1 MKTQSRIRVAL
12 AALVAGFLS
21 FISPAANAVP
31 TCTTSDYTTSTHMG
45 SGTYSQYSSGEQA
58 GVLYTILTFTNTS
71 TNCLLVL
78 PTSVTKADV
87 LVVAGGAGG
96 GPRGGGGGGAGGY
109 YFGSGFTINGPETIT
124 VGVGGTGATS
134 ANASPTN
141 CGDGGDSVFGQ
152 MKVDGGGGGGGSGG
166 CSATPSTSTQPYG
179 SGGGALYSSNVTVS
193 LDSSTTPSILGN
205 LGGAGSGS
213 SVPMGWAAGGGGGA
227 KSAGYAGVV
236 TNSYGTDYAGFLNS
250 SINGTALNYNGQGG
264 VGGSGSFNLITG
276 SKVCYSA
283 GGGGG
288 NSLGSAKLGGTGG
301 GCADGID
308 TTTAGGNGGHGGYNY
323 SGGIR
328 IVAASGATYGSGGG
342 GAGFGECTNGSSCST
357 TDSATPINYTD
368 PPNGDAG
375 NGASGIVVV
384 RYITPT
390 NYGVIPT
397 LTTLH
402 NSATTISDTGTVS
415 GFTRTWQWYRST
427 NGGSTYTTISG
438 ATNASYTFTPDLPSY
453 NNNLF
458 RLVIT
463 DTSPSGEVSTVTSS
477 PLTLTVTA
485 NSASFS
491 SFSLAGSVT
500 STIYRSSI
508 ALTATVNTAG
518 KVTFYSMGKPVPN
531 CRNISTT
538 GAGPITAVCN
548 WKPALHGVNL
558 ITAKLVPADTN
569 YSTQTSAP
577 FKVLTVPR
585 GGTR

>member
-78 PTSVTKADV
+78 PSSVTKADV
-87 LVVAGGAGG
+87 LVVGGGAGG

-124 VGVGGTGATS
+124 VGAGGTNTTS
-134 ANASPTN
+134 SCPGN
-141 CGDGGDSVFGQ
+141 GGDSTFGPTQ
-152 MKVDGGGGGGGSGG
+152 VDGGGGGGGSGCNG
-166 CSATPSTSTQPYG
+166 GASISSGQPFG
-179 SGGGALYSSNVTVS
+179 SGGGALYSNSVGVQIDSNYVSANIFGTV
-193 LDSSTTPSILGN
+193 
-205 LGGAGSGS
+205 GGAGSGS
-213 SVPMGWAAGGGGGA
+213 QVPMGWAAGGGGGA
-227 KSAGYAGVV
+227 KTFGESSTV
-236 TNSYGTDYAGFLNS
+236 TNS
-250 SINGTALNYNGQGG
+250 NGTGYSGVLSGATNSGLYNYNGIGG
-264 VGGSGSFNLITG
+264 KGGAGFFNLITG
-276 SKVCYSA
+276 SKICYAA

-288 NSLGSAKLGGTGG
+288 NSLGSSGAAGSGGS
-301 GCADGID
+301 CADGID
-308 TTTAGGNGGHGGYNY
+308 TATAGGGGGHGGASNT
-323 SGGIR
+323 SGTSI
-328 IVAASGATYGSGGG
+328 IVAGSGATPGSGGG
-342 GAGFGECTNGSSCST
+342 GGGFGYCTSAIPANCETNTATTPVNYNDTVNGTSGS
-357 TDSATPINYTD
+357 
-368 PPNGDAG
+368 
-375 NGASGIVVV
+375 GAAGIVVV

-390 NYGVIPT
+390 NYGVNPT
-397 LTTLH
+397 LSTLH
-402 NSATTISDTGTVS
+402 NSSTTISDTGTVS

-427 NGGSTYTTISG
+427 NGGSTYTAISG

-458 RLVIT
+458 RMVIT
-463 DTSPSGEVSTVTSS
+463 DTSPSGEVSTMTSS

-491 SFSLAGSVT
+491 SFTLAGSVT
-500 STIYRSSI
+500 STIYRTSI
-508 ALTATVNTAG
+508 AVTATVNTAG
-518 KVTFYSMGKPVPN
+518 KVTFYAMGKPVPN

-558 ITAKLVPADTN
+558 ITAKLVPTDTN

>member
-1 MKTQSRIRVAL
+1 MKTQYRIRVAL

-58 GVLYTILTFTNTS
+58 GVLYTIDTFTSSS

-78 PTSVTKADV
+78 PSSVAKVDV
-87 LVVAGGAGG
+87 LVIGGGAGG

-109 YFGSGFTINGPETIT
+109 YFATGFAVSGPETIT
-124 VGVGGTGATS
+124 VGSGGTNVTS
-134 ANASPTN
+134 TSCPT
-141 CGDGGDSVFGQ
+141 DGGDSVFGNT
-152 MKVDGGGGGGGSGG
+152 KVDGGGAAGGSGCNSG
-166 CSATPSTSTQPYG
+166 ASVTTNQPYG
-179 SGGGALYSSNVTVS
+179 SGGGALYSNAVGVQLDATYVS
-193 LDSSTTPSILGN
+193 ANILGN
-205 LGGAGSGS
+205 VGGAGSGS
-213 SVPMGWAAGGGGGA
+213 NVPMGWAGGGGGGA
-227 KSAGYAGVV
+227 KTFGESSTV
-236 TNSYGTDYAGFLNS
+236 TNG
-250 SINGTALNYNGQGG
+250 NGTGYSGVLSGSMSSTTANYNG
-264 VGGSGSFNLITG
+264 VGGRGGAGLFNLITG

-288 NSLGSAKLGGTGG
+288 TSLSSASAAGAGGQ
-301 GCADGID
+301 CADGID
-308 TTTAGGNGGHGGYNY
+308 TVTAGGAGGHGGA
-323 SGGIR
+323 SDFSASVA
-328 IVAASGATYGSGGG
+328 IVAGSGSTPGSGGG
-342 GAGFGECTNGSSCST
+342 GAGFGNCTSANCST
-357 TDSATPINYTD
+357 TTAIQPSNYSD
-368 PPNGDAG
+368 NANGTSG
-375 NGASGIVVV
+375 SGASGIVVV

-390 NYGVIPT
+390 NYGVNPT
-397 LTTLH
+397 LSTLH
-402 NSATTISDTGTVS
+402 NSSTTISDTGTVS
-415 GFTRTWQWYRST
+415 GFTRTWQWYRSI
-427 NGGSTYTTISG
+427 NSGSTYTAISG
-438 ATNASYTFTPDLPSY
+438 ATSASYTFTPDLPSY

-458 RLVIT
+458 RMVIT

-491 SFSLAGSVT
+491 SFALAGSAT
-500 STIYRSSI
+500 STIYRTSI
-508 ALTATVNTAG
+508 AVTATVNTAG

-538 GAGPITAVCN
+538 GAGPVTAVCN

-558 ITAKLVPADTN
+558 ITAKLVPTDTN

>member
-1 MKTQSRIRVAL
+1 MNRIRVAL

-45 SGTYSQYSSGEQA
+45 SGTYSQYSSGEQT

-78 PTSVTKADV
+78 PSSVTKADV
-87 LVVAGGAGG
+87 LVIGGGGGG

-109 YFGSGFTINGPETIT
+109 YFATGYVITGPETIS
-124 VGVGGTGATS
+124 VGAGGTGATS
-134 ANASPTN
+134 STPSPADY
-141 CGDGGDSVFGQ
+141 GDGGDSVFGPT
-152 MKVDGGGGGGGSGG
+152 KIDGGGGGGGSGG
-166 CSATPSTSTQPYG
+166 WTATPSTAHQPYG
-179 SGGGALYSSNVTVS
+179 SGGGALYSSNVTVT
-193 LDSSTTPSILGN
+193 LDSNIVSSTILGN

-213 SVPMGWAAGGGGGA
+213 NVPMGWAGGGGGGA
-227 KSAGYAGVV
+227 KGPGLASIVTNGNGTGYAGVL
-236 TNSYGTDYAGFLNS
+236 GS
-250 SINGTALNYNGQGG
+250 SIDNGTNNYNGQGG
-264 VGGSGSFNLITG
+264 VGGTGAFNLITG

-288 NSLGSAKLGGTGG
+288 NSLGSTKLGGTGG

-308 TTTAGGNGGHGGYNY
+308 TVTAGGAGGHGG
-323 SGGIR
+323 SDTSSVR
-328 IVAASGATYGSGGG
+328 IVAGTGVTYGSGGG
-342 GAGFGECTNGSSCST
+342 GAGFGQCSNASSCYT
-357 TDSATPINYTD
+357 TGGTTPGNYSD
-368 PPNGDAG
+368 GPNGDAG

-390 NYGVIPT
+390 NYGVNPT
-397 LTTLH
+397 LSTLH
-402 NSATTISDTGTVS
+402 NSSTTISDTGTVS

-427 NGGSTYTTISG
+427 NGGSTYTAISG

-458 RLVIT
+458 RMVIT
-463 DTSPSGEVSTVTSS
+463 DTSPSGEVSTMTSS

-485 NSASFS
+485 NSASIS

-508 ALTATVNTAG
+508 AVTATVNTAG

-558 ITAKLVPADTN
+558 ITAKLVPSDTN